1 MRILFS
7 PEYSGAVFARANDG
21 SGVMMDTVVL
31 NTMGLIDM
39 LELRLGLHYEDLPQ
53 NERLAHYYDA
63 VCKYM
68 AANPENIM
76 SASFKTSGLG
86 TAKAMLAWR
95 DELRGVNWDFDGA
108 EISERLAV
116 LIGVEEYLTQAYIRA
131 CRVASLRKK

>member
-95 DELRGVNWDFDGA
+95 DELRWVN
-108 EISERLAV
+108 
-116 LIGVEEYLTQAYIRA
+116 
-131 CRVASLRKK
+131 

>member
-68 AANPENIM
+68 TEKPENIM
-76 SASFKTSGLG
+76 AASFKTSGLG

-95 DELRGVNWDFDGA
+95 DELRKVNWGFDG
-108 EISERLAV
+108 R
-116 LIGVEEYLTQAYIRA
+116 GVGLLPLLDDL
-131 CRVASLRKK
+131 SLQGHH

>member
-21 SGVMMDTVVL
+21 SDVMMDTVVL

-39 LELRLGLHYEDLPQ
+39 LELRLGLHYEDIPQ

-68 AANPENIM
+68 AENPNNIM
-76 SASFKTSGLG
+76 SASFKTELVSPSVPHFFNVLTFRGIFCLWKEHKG
-86 TAKAMLAWR
+86 TR
-95 DELRGVNWDFDGA
+95 YQGF
-108 EISERLAV
+108 
-116 LIGVEEYLTQAYIRA
+116 
-131 CRVASLRKK
+131 